1 MSAAGAGR
9 LLSLEGRTALVAGAS
24 GGIGSAASR
33 LLAEA
38 GARVVGV
45 DRPGVPESP
54 AGRHVSCDLTDAGG
68 VRRLLDDIRSREAR
82 LDTLV
87 HCAGIRRDAVLWKM
101 DDAAWSEVM
110 RVNLDSAF
118 HLLREAAGLMR
129 DTGDGSIVLVSSI
142 NGERGK
148 FGQANYAASKA
159 ALIGLARTAA
169 RELGRFGIR
178 VNVVAPGLIATPM
191 TATLPENVLRQS
203 IEESVLGRTGE
214 PDDVA
219 AAILFLCAPM
229 SRHITGQVLRVDGGQ
244 LIA

>member
-1 MSAAGAGR
+1 MSPDGPAR
-9 LLSLEGRTALVAGAS
+9 LLALEGRTALVAGAS
-24 GGIGSAASR
+24 GGIGSATAA
-33 LLAEA
+33 LLSEA
-38 GARVVGV
+38 GAHVVGV
-45 DRPGVPESP
+45 DRPGAPDSP
-54 AGRHVSCDLTDAGG
+54 AARHVVCDLTDAAA
-68 VRRLLDDIRSREAR
+68 VRRLIDDVRSRESR
-82 LDTLV
+82 LDAVV

-118 HLLREAAGLMR
+118 HLLRDAAGLMR
-129 DTGDGSIVLVSSI
+129 DTGGGSIVLVSSI

-169 RELGRFGIR
+169 RELGRFGVR

-191 TATLPENVLRQS
+191 TATLPEEVVQKS
-203 IEESVLGRTGE
+203 IDESVLGRAGE

-244 LIA
+244 LIG